1 MRRLTRLVIS
11 RDEHRPKTSVTT
23 QDLPCGA
30 VPFPPPDIRKCGCQK
45 FEKFDGFRS
54 VSNHPTNI
62 IHIRNIHIHM
72 YIYIYTH
79 SWGFMIPG
87 MDGQVTNCR
96 NQHPIISCLWSHMH
110 THILTHA
117 YIIIHIHILNHS
129 IACVKAPLPMEW
141 AQSQSHFLWI
151 YAHGKPTTTFSVAV
165 SSTSLLSFIRDVEKD
180 TPSKWS
186 ANAPLPLPLPSFR
199 PQHANMDNFSQALDI
214 WVY

>member
-1 MRRLTRLVIS
+1 MNTGPRHPWPHRTCLVELFHFRLPISESVGVKSLKSLMVSDLFQTIPQTLYIYVIYIY
-11 RDEHRPKTSVTT
+11 T
-23 QDLPCGA
+23 C
-30 VPFPPPDIRKCGCQK
+30 
-45 FEKFDGFRS
+45 
-54 VSNHPTNI
+54 
-62 IHIRNIHIHM
+62 
-72 YIYIYTH
+72 IYIYTH

-110 THILTHA
+110 IHILTHA
-117 YIIIHIHILNHS
+117 YIIIHIHILNHA

>member
-1 MRRLTRLVIS
+1 MNTGPRHPWPHRTCLVELFHFRLPIS
-11 RDEHRPKTSVTT
+11 ESVGVKSLKSLMVS
-23 QDLPCGA
+23 DLFQTIPQTLYIY
-30 VPFPPPDIRKCGCQK
+30 V
-45 FEKFDGFRS
+45 
-54 VSNHPTNI
+54 
-62 IHIRNIHIHM
+62 
-72 YIYIYTH
+72 IYIYTYVYIYTH
-79 SWGFMIPG
+79 TRGASWFRVWMDKWQIVETSIPSSLAY
-87 MDGQVTNCR
+87 DHICT
-96 NQHPIISCLWSHMH
+96 H

-117 YIIIHIHILNHS
+117 YIIIHIHILNHA